1 MAGSGSS
8 SATALRARVTP
19 RTTARFSTVTSRRE
33 TKSSSAR
40 QPVRSA
46 SIIHT
51 DRFETRNGLAARSGR
66 ADPPGREVPRHR
78 FTAPYRPTS
87 LDRAVKTTSA
97 ARSTMKSFD
106 ALYGEIQAL
115 PKGQR
120 GEILTAGE
128 VFVTMGRP
136 GRRHRWATQSLYAN
150 LLERD
155 AKVGGTG
162 WWIEIDHRAH
172 DRGRRGEHHS
182 AAVRSQA
189 RRPPPLGHR
198 RETDRNGIVF
208 SVRTW
213 KSSPPTRWSHNP
225 PTRWSHKM
233 LTFAGPLMARR

>member
-1 MAGSGSS
+1 
-8 SATALRARVTP
+8 
-19 RTTARFSTVTSRRE
+19 
-33 TKSSSAR
+33 
-40 QPVRSA
+40 
-46 SIIHT
+46 
-51 DRFETRNGLAARSGR
+51 
-66 ADPPGREVPRHR
+66 
-78 FTAPYRPTS
+78 
-87 LDRAVKTTSA
+87 
-97 ARSTMKSFD
+97 MKSFD

-115 PKGQR
+115 PEGQR
-120 GEILTAGE
+120 GEILTPGE

-198 RETDRNGIVF
+198 RETERNGIVF

-213 KSSPPTRWSHNP
+213 KSSPPTRWSH
-225 PTRWSHKM
+225 KM
-233 LTFAGPLMARR
+233 VPQDADVRRAIDGKALKKNLKIGGSVPGLECPVLHHGRA